1 VVCRLCSRAVAAT
14 GRRLEEKGAGANL
27 LLSFDN
33 HNIIELYAFLLCFLR
48 SLAAKLPPLVS
59 CKVAKEVPF

>member
-1 VVCRLCSRAVAAT
+1 M
-14 GRRLEEKGAGANL
+14 GRRLEEKGAGAKL
-27 LLSFDN
+27 LLPFDN